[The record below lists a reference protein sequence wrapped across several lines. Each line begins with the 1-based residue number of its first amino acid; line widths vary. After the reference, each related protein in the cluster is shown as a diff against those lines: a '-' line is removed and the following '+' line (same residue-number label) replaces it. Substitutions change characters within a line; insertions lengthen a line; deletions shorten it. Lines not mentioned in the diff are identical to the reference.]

1 MEIEEKI
8 SELERLLKRELSLK
22 FNQIRFEQ
30 TDVGF
35 EFYLNMVQGN
45 KTLIITKYLLTDKN
59 FCDLKC
65 YLVSTL
71 ALFDNTDELELTKQ
85 SFDDFFEI

>member
-45 KTLIITKYLLTDKN
+45 KTLIIVN
-59 FCDLKC
+59 
-65 YLVSTL
+65 
-71 ALFDNTDELELTKQ
+71 
-85 SFDDFFEI
+85 